1 MELSLPPLESWT
13 PFDPS
18 LPLDS
23 ASIGAL
29 FAQLEHELRQ
39 LPPSEPN
46 ITELKETASGNRYSN
61 GLTCEEV
68 YVAAELTERRGRI
81 RDLQRLRD
89 HLEAQHKKAA
99 SDLRACLTRLTEE
112 RNSMVAFRE
121 AQEQRLRLLRLEERT
136 AARKWLRDHL
146 PECATDAP
154 PAESGSRKTRR
165 PRTARST

>member
-1 MELSLPPLESWT
+1 MELSLPPLEPWT
-13 PFDPS
+13 PVDPS

-23 ASIGAL
+23 ESIGAL
-29 FAQLEHELRQ
+29 FAQIEHVLQ
-39 LPPSEPN
+39 QPSEPN
-46 ITELKETASGNRYSN
+46 ITELMETASGKRYSN

-81 RDLQRLRD
+81 GDLQRLRD
-89 HLEAQHKKAA
+89 HLEAQHKKTA

-121 AQEQRLRLLRLEERT
+121 AQDQRLRLLRLEERT

-146 PECATDAP
+146 PECAADAP